1 MNLTIRHELF
11 EQTKMWIR
19 EAGILIKEKLNE
31 PLLVNTQSSKNDLL
45 TEIDKSIEVFFV
57 KKITETYPND
67 VILSEE
73 SLNDTLIDN
82 KGVTWII
89 DPIDGTM
96 NLVHQ
101 QSDFAISVGIYD
113 SGVGEIGFIY
123 DVMNDQLYSAV
134 RGKGAFKNNV
144 QMKKLDEH
152 LTLDKSLL
160 CVNPRWLCKQKFFD
174 KNGLRKMI
182 SSVHGIRYYGAAT
195 LQIAYVAEGKL
206 GAYLSMS
213 LEPWDY
219 AAGKIILQEVG
230 GVISKVDGTPINS
243 LVKESCIVC
252 HPQIHQELVK
262 LLNSHI

>member
-1 MNLTIRHELF
+1 MNLQTRHF
-11 EQTKMWIR
+11 RFTQTKVWMR

-31 PLLVNTQSSKNDLL
+31 PLLVDTKSSKNDLV
-45 TEIDKSIEVFFV
+45 TEIDKSIEAFFV
-57 KKITETYPND
+57 KKITDTYPND
-67 VILSEE
+67 TILSEE
-73 SLNDTLIDN
+73 SLHDSSINYNGI
-82 KGVTWII
+82 TWII

-101 QSDFAISVGIYD
+101 QTDFAISVGIYHA
-113 SGVGEIGFIY
+113 GVGEIGFIY
-123 DVMNDQLYSAV
+123 DVMNDQLYSAI
-134 RGKGAFKNNV
+134 RGEGAFKNND
-144 QMKKLDEH
+144 QMKRLDEC

-160 CVNPRWLCKQKFFD
+160 CINPRWLCKQKLFD
-174 KNGLRKMI
+174 SSGLSNMI

-230 GVISKVDGTPINS
+230 GVISKFDGMPINS
-243 LVKESCIVC
+243 LMKEACVVS
-252 HPQIHQELVK
+252 HPQIHRELVN
-262 LLNSHI
+262 LLNDRQ